1 MLVFKT
7 TWLITYVI
15 DEGLGLGGKGNSA
28 GSRENRADTTGRT
41 FQAVLPPNHVMD
53 LKVTGG
59 GDSMNQQHWSVL

>member
-41 FQAVLPPNHVMD
+41 FRAMLPPNHVMH
-53 LKVTGG
+53 L
-59 GDSMNQQHWSVL
+59 